1 MKVRASRAAIVIL
14 AGTWAALWSSA
25 LAGCGSGSATTL
37 SQAELMDPTTC
48 KTCHLQQYQDWS
60 GSMHAYATDDPVFR
74 AMNQRAQRE
83 TNQALGTFC
92 VNCHAPVAVQQGKTD
107 GTNLDALPAPLKGVT
122 CYFCH
127 SIEQVTGSHNNP
139 LTLASNGQL
148 FGPFADPV
156 PGSPHHV
163 SYSRLLDGATID
175 SANACG
181 SCHDIVNMQN
191 AHVERT
197 FAEWGATALSASPG
211 GESCAECHMVASD
224 GAVSTTTPSK
234 IRRVHSHLLAGV
246 DLAAGDFPAADASS
260 GAAPENAR
268 QQAAAQSLLDTAVQ
282 ETLCLNQLTNK
293 LMLTLDN
300 TGASGHAWPSGATP
314 DRRAWVELTAYK
326 NGAVI
331 YASGNIEAA
340 GTFPSA
346 LPLEDSSPDP
356 DLWLIRDCIYDASG
370 NQVDMFWQAAT
381 LADSNQLPGLLT
393 QKVTDPCTYRTHLT
407 LAYPSGTSVLPD
419 TPDHVTVAVHLQAI
433 GDDVLGSLV
442 ESNDLDP
449 AIPPQIARY
458 TLGGGAVLD
467 WTPTGASSFQTT
479 DGKTGAPL
487 TCVATGAYKSNITIT
502 QSHAHCPDAST
513 STPLGAPSPSE
524 CIAGM

>member
-1 MKVRASRAAIVIL
+1 MTTRGSRAAIL
-14 AGTWAALWSSA
+14 ATCIGWAAGA

-37 SQAELMDPTTC
+37 SQDQLMDPVTC
-48 KTCHLQQYQDWS
+48 KGCHPKQYQDWS

-74 AMNQRAQRE
+74 AMNQRAARE

-92 VNCHAPVAVQQGKTD
+92 LNCHAPVAVHEGKTD
-107 GTNLDALPAPLKGVT
+107 GTNLDTLAAPLKGVT

-127 SIEQVTGSHNNP
+127 SIEQVTGTHNNP

-156 PGSPHHV
+156 PGSPHNV

-181 SCHDIVNMQN
+181 SCHDIVNMQE

-197 FAEWGATALSASPG
+197 FAEWGVTTLSETPG

-234 IRRVHSHLLAGV
+234 IRRVHSHLLAAV
-246 DLAAGDFPAADASS
+246 DLAVGDFPPADANNDIT
-260 GAAPENAR
+260 PQNAQ
-268 QQAAAQSLLDTAVQ
+268 QQAAATAFLATALQ
-282 ETLCLNQLTNK
+282 ETLCLNPVTNK

-326 NGAVI
+326 DSAVV
-331 YASGNIEAA
+331 YASGNTQAV

-356 DLWLIRDCIYDASG
+356 DLWLIRDCLYDAG
-370 NQVDMFWQAAT
+370 GAQVDMFWQAVT
-381 LADSNQLPGLLT
+381 LADSNQLPGLLI
-393 QKVTDPCTYRTHLT
+393 QKATDPKTYQTHFT
-407 LAYPSGTSVLPD
+407 LAYPSAGALPD

-433 GDDVLGSLV
+433 GDDVLDSLV
-442 ESNDLDP
+442 GSQDLDP
-449 AIPPQIARY
+449 SVPPQIARY
-458 TLGGGAVLD
+458 TLGGGATLD
-467 WTPTGASSFQTT
+467 WTPTGSNTFQAT
-479 DGKTGAPL
+479 DSVTGAIM
-487 TCVATGAYKSNITIT
+487 TCVSTGAYKSNITMT
-502 QSHAHCPDAST
+502 TSHAHCP
-513 STPLGAPSPSE
+513 APPP
-524 CIAGM
+524 APAP